1 MSPSDKL
8 LASFLNLG
16 NSFNCTGT
24 SSALS
29 WPSISWRL
37 SENVALSSSQIAEAG
52 MPEPKADT
60 STVIVQ
66 VAPFIL
72 RRTKDAVLKDLPPKI
87 LQDIYCNLSLLQHA
101 LYNEFSSSQAAD
113 AVASVTED
121 SPASGIER
129 VTGSAP
135 HIFQV

>member
-1 MSPSDKL
+1 ML
-8 LASFLNLG
+8 
-16 NSFNCTGT
+16 T
-24 SSALS
+24 SSH
-29 WPSISWRL
+29 
-37 SENVALSSSQIAEAG
+37 VAQAG
-52 MPEPKADT
+52 MTKPRADT
-60 STVIVQ
+60 RTVDVQ

-101 LYNEFSSSQAAD
+101 LYNEFSSSQAAE

-121 SPASGIER
+121 SQASGIER

-135 HIFQV
+135 HIFQVR